1 LSRNCPGNAEST
13 GTGPANRL
21 TTPGVVNKKL
31 NVPQNCT
38 IAIALPIADNRAD
51 TGRVTMRIAAAI
63 SRVPKPRATVLALKT
78 S

>member
-31 NVPQNCT
+31 NVPQNST
-38 IAIALPIADNRAD
+38 IAIALPIADSRAD
-51 TGRVTMRIAAAI
+51 TGRLTIIIAATI
-63 SRVPKPRATVLALKT
+63 SSVPRPRATVLALNT
-78 S
+78 

>member
-1 LSRNCPGNAEST
+1 LSRNCPGKADST

-31 NVPQNCT
+31 SVPQNST

-51 TGRVTMRIAAAI
+51 TGRATIRIAAVI
-63 SRVPKPRATVLALKT
+63 SRVPRPRATVLTLNT